1 MINKQNLWFLTLF
14 SLILVLSV
22 YYITMPSEL
31 LKSTNGN
38 YNITSNNGNNIQ
50 EESSP
55 TITITESEL
64 LQALRI
70 DLDEERS
77 VLKEELESL
86 LTSLE
91 ATADEKNEAY
101 EKLKSL
107 NLIAGQEEN
116 LEALIK
122 NNYGIET
129 FVKIDNNQI
138 NVIGIKGEHDTSL
151 ANSIMR
157 LVQQQYENKMFITVK
172 FENS

>member
-31 LKSTNGN
+31 LKS
-38 YNITSNNGNNIQ
+38 NNGDYNLVNKD
-50 EESSP
+50 ESNDETSP

-70 DLDEERS
+70 DLEEERS

-91 ATADEKNEAY
+91 ATADEKNDAY

-107 NLIAGQEEN
+107 NLITGQEEN
-116 LEALIK
+116 LESLIK
-122 NNYGIET
+122 SNYGIES

-138 NVIGIKGEHDTSL
+138 TVIGIKNEHDNAL
-151 ANSIMR
+151 ANGIMR
-157 LVQQQYENKMFITVK
+157 LIQKQYENKMFITVK